1 MVLNRLLAQGS
12 DVYWLLEVPGGTD
25 LTEGAFYVSSGQVTG
40 NALETLAAETGVSF
54 QAIASPMGG
63 TLRMR
68 RPRVGL
74 WDQYGGSMPSGW
86 TRMIMEDFGFD
97 FEVVYPPE
105 LTEGNLRDRFDVL
118 VFEDGAIPAPSDGA
132 SERRR
137 GPPLDPASISES
149 LRGRLGSVTADATV
163 PAILEFARA
172 GGTVIA
178 VGSSSV
184 LGYYAGLPMSNHLV
198 ENGRPLTGEE
208 YYTPGSVHSLK
219 LEQVSPVTHGLGERL
234 DVLISHSPLFRL
246 ESGWEA
252 QGVKRIG

>member
-25 LTEGAFYVSSGQVTG
+25 LTEGAFYVPSGQVTG

-198 ENGRPLTGEE
+198 ENGRLLTGEE